1 MTLSRD
7 RYLVDEMKLHLDH
20 IREVAAEGKEAIEQD
35 WGLRAKLDHS
45 IEQLAEAAEKMS
57 NAFKTAN
64 PGIDWKSLRRLR
76 RGIAHSY
83 DLEPTP
89 VVLDEM
95 MHFAGDVAE
104 KMSRRLSRPR
114 FD

>member
-7 RYLVDEMKLHLDH
+7 RYLVDEMRVHLDH
-20 IREVAAEGKEAIEQD
+20 LREVPAEGKEAIEPD

-45 IEQLAEAAEKMS
+45 IEQLAETAEKTS

-64 PGIDWKSLRRLR
+64 PGIDGASLRRLR
-76 RGIAHSY
+76 RGIAHTY
-83 DLEPTP
+83 DIEPTP
-89 VVLDEM
+89 VVLDQV
-95 MHFAGDVAE
+95 MHFATDIPE
-104 KMSRRLSRPR
+104 KMGRRPSRPR